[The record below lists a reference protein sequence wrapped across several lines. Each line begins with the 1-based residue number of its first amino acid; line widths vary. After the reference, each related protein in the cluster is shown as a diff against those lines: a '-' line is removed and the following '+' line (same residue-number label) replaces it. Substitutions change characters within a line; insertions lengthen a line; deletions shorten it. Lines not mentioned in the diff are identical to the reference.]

1 MKKWPLRIALS
12 LRVLAA
18 PAVAQF
24 GGPSVQGILNRT
36 IGSRRRGSSM
46 ARSMANLPEQAID
59 DALELLPTLITE
71 CANYF
76 AHAGYARD
84 SLAAR
89 APRLAEGLGEAH
101 SSSRPTVEVLLVN
114 SPNRRSLP
122 LTWNGTQPEPQRRTG
137 QKNSL
142 LRSSSA

>member
-76 AHAGYARD
+76 AHAGYAR
-84 SLAAR
+84 S
-89 APRLAEGLGEAH
+89 
-101 SSSRPTVEVLLVN
+101 
-114 SPNRRSLP
+114 
-122 LTWNGTQPEPQRRTG
+122 
-137 QKNSL
+137 
-142 LRSSSA
+142 